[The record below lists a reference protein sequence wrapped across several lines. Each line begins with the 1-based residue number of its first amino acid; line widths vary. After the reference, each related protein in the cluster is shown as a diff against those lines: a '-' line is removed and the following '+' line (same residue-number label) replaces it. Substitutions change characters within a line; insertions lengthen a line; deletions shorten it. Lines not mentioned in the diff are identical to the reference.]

1 MELFALLVMKKKIIG
16 IASPI
21 ERKTIIQKEEN
32 SVLLLLS
39 KLL

>member
-1 MELFALLVMKKKIIG
+1 MELFTFLLINKKIIG
-16 IASPI
+16 IANPI